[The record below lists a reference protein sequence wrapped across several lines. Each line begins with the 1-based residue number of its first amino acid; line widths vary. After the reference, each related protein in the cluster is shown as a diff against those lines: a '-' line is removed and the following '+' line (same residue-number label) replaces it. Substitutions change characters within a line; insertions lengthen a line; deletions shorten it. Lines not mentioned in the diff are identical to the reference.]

1 MIRQLY
7 FCFIL
12 SLCLLVACVPGNR
25 KLGGA
30 AIGALGGAAACS
42 GIGEGKGKMAAMAV
56 CTLGGLIIGAA
67 IGSHMDE
74 NDKKQVGKAMQNLPT
89 GAQASWVDDG
99 GVNTVTPVG
108 DLKKEN
114 GRYCRKYRAKIIVDG
129 SPETGEGKACKRSDG
144 MWDI

>member
-30 AIGALGGAAACS
+30 AIGTVGGAAACS

-56 CTLGGLIIGAA
+56 CALMGGIIGAT

-74 NDKKQVGKAMQNLPT
+74 NDKKQVVKAMQNLPT
-89 GAQASWVDDG
+89 GTQTSWIDDG

-108 DLKKEN
+108 GFFKEN
-114 GRYCRKYRAKIIVDG
+114 DRYCRKYQAKIIVDG
-129 SPETGEGKACKRSDG
+129 SPETGEGKACKRADG